1 MGFHILC
8 NFLLKKDPRTM
19 QACLAHKKLD
29 YLIWLPYVMKFSKG
43 QLGSLPSQKGLYS
56 PNLHLSFTRNTNFVK
71 KNWSE
76 GWSGSLGSQTNGFTK
91 LMFDLHLPY
100 SFLLKTTGLKW
111 HTIYF
116 RRTDPRGMSLLCLKK
131 WLDSL
136 SLYLIHLCNAII
148 AKKQIRGQICLL
160 CSKKRIG
167 FT

>member
-1 MGFHILC
+1 MIGSHILC
-8 NFLLKKDPRTM
+8 NFLKKM
-19 QACLAHKKLD
+19 SKGYAGLLSSQKKLD

-56 PNLHLSFTRNTNFVK
+56 PNLRLSFTRNTNFVK

-76 GWSGSLGSQTNGFTK
+76 GWLGSLGSQTNGFTK

-148 AKKQIRGQICLL
+148 AKKQIWGQICLL
-160 CSKKRIG
+160 C
-167 FT
+167 